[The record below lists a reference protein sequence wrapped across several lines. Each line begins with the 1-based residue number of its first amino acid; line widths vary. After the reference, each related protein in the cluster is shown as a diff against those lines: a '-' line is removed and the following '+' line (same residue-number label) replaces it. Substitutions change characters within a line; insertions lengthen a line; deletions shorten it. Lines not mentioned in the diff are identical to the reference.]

1 MNIECKAVEEQ
12 NFVIEPCV
20 SGTFNKYIKIYDNA
34 VNLGFCKK
42 LIDKYKKNKDLTIF
56 RNEQSFIF
64 DEINISQNPSY
75 FQEEYEFLWKTFERY
90 LGRYK
95 EDCQIQKYQ
104 FPEKYGFEEFR
115 MKHYS
120 AGEGRFLPHVDA
132 GSKIACSRFLVFL
145 LYLDSGESG
154 GTSFVNE
161 NITSRRVAGRLL
173 IFPPTW
179 TFPHAGLTP
188 SKTDKYI
195 VGSYLQYVE

>member
-1 MNIECKAVEEQ
+1 MDIECKVVEEQ
-12 NFVIEPCV
+12 NFINEPSLAV
-20 SGTFNKYIKIYDNA
+20 NFNKYIKIYDNA
-34 VNLGFCKK
+34 VSLDFCKN
-42 LIDKYKKNKDLTIF
+42 LIDKYKKNKNLIHF

-64 DEINISQNPSY
+64 DEINISQSASF
-75 FQEEYEFLWKTFERY
+75 FQEEYAFLWKTFERY
-90 LGRYK
+90 IERYK
-95 EDCQIQKYQ
+95 EDCKIQKYQ

-115 MKHYS
+115 IKHYQ

-154 GTSFVNE
+154 GTSFIDE
-161 NITSRRVAGRLL
+161 NITSKRIAGRLL

-179 TFPHAGLTP
+179 TFPHAGLIP

-195 VGSYLQYVE
+195 VGSYLQYTE